1 MKTYLCMMA
10 AALVLASAAPRAE
23 TVHFPSGTTPP
34 TPLQERLARERG
46 EAVERRKGDDL
57 LGELHRP
64 AGPGPFPA
72 VVLLHG
78 CNGRSPGAWEDSAA
92 ARYVELG
99 YVTLIVDSFATRG
112 MTSAC
117 TGGERAPDRVMD
129 AYGGLDYLAGLPFV
143 KPDRIGV
150 VGFSQGAMA
159 ALSAVAVQGVEAVVE
174 RHFAVAIAYYP
185 SCSDRDGA
193 FTVPTLILIGERDDW
208 TPARECQ
215 AMMARRTGEGAPVKL
230 VVYPNAYHSFNSRSL
245 RDRPRTLLGHHL
257 EYDEAADN
265 AAWQE
270 MAALLQRTFSR

>member
-1 MKTYLCMMA
+1 MKACLCTLA
-10 AALVLASAAPRAE
+10 AALILASVAARAE
-23 TVHFPSGTTPP
+23 TVHFPSAATPP

-46 EAVERRKGDDL
+46 ETVESRKGDDL
-57 LGELHRP
+57 VGELHRP
-64 AGPGPFPA
+64 TGAGPFPA

-78 CNGRSPGAWEDSAA
+78 CSGRSSRKWEDLAA
-92 ARYVELG
+92 ARYVDLG

-112 MTSAC
+112 LTTAC
-117 TGGERAPDRVMD
+117 TGGAPDRVMD

-159 ALSAVAVQGVEAVVE
+159 ALSAVAVQRVETLVQ
-174 RHFAVAIAYYP
+174 RHFAVAVAYYP

-208 TPARECQ
+208 TPARDCRE
-215 AMMARRTGEGAPVKL
+215 MMTRRTGEGASVRL
-230 VVYPNAYHSFNSRSL
+230 VVYPGAYHSFNSRSL
-245 RDRPRTLLGHHL
+245 RDGPRTLLGHHL

-265 AAWQE
+265 AAWAE
-270 MAALLQRTFSR
+270 ATSLLAQTLGR